1 MAPLSN
7 KRAREIASERLR
19 SACAVQFGSS
29 TTTNTAG
36 PTADVAEQSPT
47 GDGFTTPPP
56 PPASIASTAPPLDE
70 DDIEDVAPE
79 AQATLSDGCSVRRG
93 TQKSTGPPPKRRR
106 GFGNLDKV
114 KRIVKVSGL
123 IEVVYDDFIRG
134 PSSSSVNSLLVNSIG
149 GIIRSKVKLSAG
161 NWECIGDSEKKKL
174 IDGLTPYFKID
185 FGYKRM
191 WAWLEDKAGTIYRD
205 WKWDFSRHYKKYGRQ
220 TIPPDLIHRQD
231 EWDWLCWHFE
241 SPDFKTRSAANKTNR
256 GKKESEHHTGRLPI
270 IYRVVHHKEKGN
282 EFPVIPAYIETYD
295 TVNDPK
301 AAKNLEELFQPLAFE
316 DASPIRCHVGAHVSD
331 GKLEWRTK
339 FVFHGFEY
347 EVNNY
352 DFWCVQSKSPKFVI
366 DEVMNFE
373 EYAIIFEGESIDVVS
388 GHGVSEQVDLVQTLR
403 KVSKYAF
410 IHPS

>member
-19 SACAVQFGSS
+19 SACAVQFGSG

-56 PPASIASTAPPLDE
+56 PPSSISSTAPPLDE
-70 DDIEDVAPE
+70 DDIDDVAPE

-149 GIIRSKVKLSAG
+149 CIIRSKVKLSAG

-185 FGYKRM
+185 FGDKRM

-205 WKWDFSRHYKKYGRQ
+205 WKGDFSRHYKKYGRQ

-301 AAKNLEELFQPLAFE
+301 AAKNL
-316 DASPIRCHVGAHVSD
+316 VS
-331 GKLEWRTK
+331 
-339 FVFHGFEY
+339 
-347 EVNNY
+347 
-352 DFWCVQSKSPKFVI
+352 
-366 DEVMNFE
+366 
-373 EYAIIFEGESIDVVS
+373 
-388 GHGVSEQVDLVQTLR
+388 
-403 KVSKYAF
+403 
-410 IHPS
+410 